1 MGGGGRR
8 RRTSKRKTMKGGNFY
23 GVGAAIAPGA
33 IEYNAVANAG
43 ARPDGTI
50 LAGDADLAAPKV
62 GGRRRGKKVTRKSR
76 KSRGRRRTMRG
87 GASSYNVA
95 GAGWGFGGHGIAGGI
110 TPEPYASRAG
120 GAPMNADGVR
130 SA

>member
-1 MGGGGRR
+1 M
-8 RRTSKRKTMKGGNFY
+8 Y
-23 GVGAAIAPGA
+23 GVGAPITPGA
-33 IEYNAVANAG
+33 IEYTAVANTGHESVTG
-43 ARPDGTI
+43 AVVPEMY
-50 LAGDADLAAPKV
+50 
-62 GGRRRGKKVTRKSR
+62 GGRRRRRGKKVTRKGGR
-76 KSRGRRRTMRG
+76 KTRKTRSRRRTMRG
-87 GASSYNVA
+87 GASSYNAA